1 MCRTAE
7 RQADYVSLSLA
18 GMFYILTDDVSR
30 AIEFEIK
37 VCIGFYYSFLL
48 LFFIKYL
55 FINYISLG

>member
-7 RQADYVSLSLA
+7 RQADYVSLSMA

-37 VCIGFYYSFLL
+37 VCSDFYYS
-48 LFFIKYL
+48 LFVYFYKILVYFII
-55 FINYISLG
+55 FF